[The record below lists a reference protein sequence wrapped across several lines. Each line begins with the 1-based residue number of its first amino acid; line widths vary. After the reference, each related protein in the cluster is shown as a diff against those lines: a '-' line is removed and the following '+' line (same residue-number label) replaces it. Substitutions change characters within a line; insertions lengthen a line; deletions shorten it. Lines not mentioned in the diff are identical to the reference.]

1 MSTPEVARYP
11 LLGQVQGLLP
21 PDALVH
27 LAERRMVVKF
37 CDLKYTA
44 RSS

>member
-11 LLGQVQGLLP
+11 LLGQAQGLP
-21 PDALVH
+21 SDALVH
-27 LAERRMVVKF
+27 LAERRMAVKF
-37 CDLKYTA
+37 CDPKYTA